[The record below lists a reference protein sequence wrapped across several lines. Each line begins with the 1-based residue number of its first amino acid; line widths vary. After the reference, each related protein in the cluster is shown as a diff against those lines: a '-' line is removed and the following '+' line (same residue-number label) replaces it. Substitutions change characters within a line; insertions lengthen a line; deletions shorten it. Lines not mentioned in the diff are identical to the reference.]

1 MTWDH
6 LEAAAFSAAIRS
18 HRSASATPAPARISQ
33 RPSAASSLWPAGFT
47 DAMAKRVALSWL
59 MDEQR
64 HLMKERIRA
73 AQAKNHSEVF
83 SIFER
88 TLRVDQALR
97 FLHEIQPRA
106 ILLTEDMRV
115 DDPLADDDPVTA
127 DELAQA
133 VVLGL
138 RLEGSTD

>member
-1 MTWDH
+1 
-6 LEAAAFSAAIRS
+6 
-18 HRSASATPAPARISQ
+18 
-33 RPSAASSLWPAGFT
+33 
-47 DAMAKRVALSWL
+47 MAKRVALSWL

-64 HLMKERIRA
+64 HLIKERIRA
-73 AQAKNHSEVF
+73 ARAKNHSEGF

-97 FLHEIQPRA
+97 FLHESQPRA